1 VCERVLDQDEG
12 PAPDG
17 GDHEQ
22 EKDVDQ

>member
-17 GDHEQ
+17 RDHEQ
-22 EKDVDQ
+22 KEDVDQ